1 MPSVKLP
8 LLLAS
13 LAALL
18 LLFGIGLLLVN
29 QQVQSGN
36 SNRQEVARELSETT
50 DQLSVVVA
58 SGSKAAQ
65 ADNTAANNAQW
76 AHSDQ
81 LARLVAAGDV
91 QVKELIESYSALDL
105 LSGYDDAAAH
115 EVNADWKMIREG
127 LVSFNRSMQT
137 AAKPVAQ
144 PETQPETQTDTKA
157 DTKAEVRQQP
167 LIEVPQSVLLLAS
180 DFEQI
185 HARVIEGTREQALID
200 VVKNSSLVWT
210 QITNSEGVDL
220 QDLVLV
226 QQAYAD
232 DLLQLSGAGTD
243 SSLYGYR
250 TSDLIVRFV
259 QRVKDIQLPLLSPR
273 SDQSLIQSSGQL
285 SGQSSENSESIV
297 RESVVQEPVSVAPAV
312 VSSAFV
318 SEALLQ
324 LQSSIAK
331 FMDTTSNV
339 GNRNSLMNW
348 LALAALATALLFLF
362 TAFQQMLR
370 AAFAGGRS
378 PSAQEHD
385 VRKTA
390 GVATRADAPSGR
402 RISDRPMAEPPRSGA
417 MSVRDADQLIQDI
430 DAVASGDLRHSVRV
444 PRNGHAKAIAE
455 SANRTAAVMQNLV
468 GMTRGVA
475 SRIGGVVQQHDRLG
489 QALAEH
495 DIRRQSE
502 TAELSDSISVRS
514 ALLDKQQL
522 VLNSSN
528 ELIKEIEARS
538 ESAVNG
544 VNEVSTSLARV
555 SAQVDVSSG
564 RMNRLLQTAGEVTES
579 TGRLKLL
586 AEQARLQ
593 ALNVSL
599 KMPEQN
605 QQPTFERDIE
615 VEHNSDNPGA
625 SDMFEDIHQLTG
637 KLVQISG
644 DTAALITMLQ
654 NDIEETVK
662 SLKVSSDEINESA
675 RHTHTSSLVG
685 KELGRYC
692 DQLQLSIKDA
702 LSNVETQKSELSQTA
717 KRIVRLD
724 KTGNNTSELALVLT
738 QDVVELQT
746 MASKLQ
752 ESVAGFQMDSS
763 ATTDPAIT
771 DPVTG
776 NYHRADSETA
786 NAGRTTA
793 LSADE
798 ASNKV
803 KGEAPLA

>member
-1 MPSVKLP
+1 M
-8 LLLAS
+8 
-13 LAALL
+13 
-18 LLFGIGLLLVN
+18 
-29 QQVQSGN
+29 
-36 SNRQEVARELSETT
+36 
-50 DQLSVVVA
+50 
-58 SGSKAAQ
+58 
-65 ADNTAANNAQW
+65 
-76 AHSDQ
+76 
-81 LARLVAAGDV
+81 
-91 QVKELIESYSALDL
+91 
-105 LSGYDDAAAH
+105 
-115 EVNADWKMIREG
+115 
-127 LVSFNRSMQT
+127 
-137 AAKPVAQ
+137 
-144 PETQPETQTDTKA
+144 
-157 DTKAEVRQQP
+157 RQQP